1 MDPMYCALLGYLES
15 YEIVKYKIKIG
26 GQGRAALEL
35 TEEKNWKRVRLVL
48 ITPEI

>member
-15 YEIVKYKIKIG
+15 YKIGKYKIKIG

-35 TEEKNWKRVRLVL
+35 TEKNWKRVRLVL
-48 ITPEI
+48 ITPET